1 MPSPTAPSRLRV
13 ALRIVGVFFAILIIV
28 VAIGAWR
35 GVLPNFE
42 KRVAAIQAAGQ
53 PGAASDLPLSTPL
66 SAEHQAQL
74 KALIQAMDR
83 LSNAVPSMRRLKA
96 GNPVFLETA
105 ALRKEVLS
113 LLQADPVVSQLLQPD
128 PSLEP
133 FEGYQDSMNRMILL
147 KQVEVFLRFASLD
160 ALKRGQVDDAL
171 GCLTNAIRLR
181 LLPEPFVQSPD
192 FWSLDVAPFN
202 RLLVEMVD
210 SRKLHARHLDQ
221 LHQAYKT
228 FESAPLFRNHLLG
241 ERHWHISNTRE
252 LAGTS
257 LSDFSDTPRSDGRLN
272 SFTDWLWLRAR
283 LHLGFLDTAGCAVL
297 DEIGAQLADLDRIG
311 EPALLR
317 ESRQRQSRIRSRF
330 PRIQNLCDI
339 PQNFLETGA
348 LLPKTHARLGLLA
361 IAVARYRLDHAGEF
375 PSSPS
380 DLVPRYLSALPVDP
394 YSGGPPEFGPNHPGV
409 AIGFDRSRLTGPDA
423 IPPTTPGG
431 SSARIRLEK

>member
-1 MPSPTAPSRLRV
+1 MPSPTAPSRVRV
-13 ALRIVGVFFAILIIV
+13 ALRFVGVFFAILIV
-28 VAIGAWR
+28 VLAIGAWR

-53 PGAASDLPLSTPL
+53 PGAASDLPSTTPL

-74 KALIQAMDR
+74 KALIQAMVR
-83 LSNAVPSMRRLKA
+83 LSNAVPPSSRLKV
-96 GNPVFLETA
+96 GDPVFLETA
-105 ALRKEVLS
+105 ALRQDVLS
-113 LLQADPVVSQLLQPD
+113 LLQADPVVSQLLQLD

-133 FEGYQDSMNRMILL
+133 FEGFLDSENRALL
-147 KQVEVFLRFASLD
+147 HKQVEVFLRFASLD
-160 ALKRGQVDDAL
+160 ALRHGQVDDAL

-202 RLLVEMVD
+202 RLLVEMLD
-210 SRKLHARHLDQ
+210 SRKLHAGHLDQ

-257 LSDFSDTPRSDGRLN
+257 LSDFSSTPRSDGTLN

-283 LHLGFLDTAGCAVL
+283 LQPGFLDTAGCAVL

-311 EPALLR
+311 ELALLR
-317 ESRQRQSRIRSRF
+317 ESRQRQSRIRSRL
-330 PRIQNLCDI
+330 PRIQKLCDI
-339 PQNFLETGA
+339 PQNFLEEGA

-361 IAVARYRLDHAGEF
+361 IAIARFRLDHAGEF
-375 PSSPS
+375 PASPS
-380 DLVPRYLSALPVDP
+380 DLVPRYLPVLPVDP
-394 YSGGPPEFGPNHPGV
+394 YSGGPPEFGPTYPGV
-409 AIGFDRSRLTGPDA
+409 AIGFDRSRLTGPDT
-423 IPPTTPGG
+423 IPPTTPGR
-431 SSARIRLEK
+431 SSARLRLER